1 MEKKAIGFLDSG
13 VGGLTVVKEAMKQ
26 LPNES
31 IYYIGDNARCPYGPR
46 PKEEIVEFTW
56 DLTQFLLTKNIKM
69 LVIACNTA
77 TAVALDEIRKRV
89 DIPVVGVILPGSR
102 AAIKYSRN
110 KRIGV
115 IGTVGTIG
123 SNVYE
128 DTLHEKH
135 PDVYTASI
143 SCPKFVPLVESNQIN
158 TSIAKKVVF
167 ESLEPLTKMGLD
179 TLILGCTHYPLL
191 SPLIKKVMGD
201 KVTLID
207 SGAETVSEV
216 STILDYYGITASS
229 QEKADKV
236 YRFYTTGSTKMFE
249 EIAANWLEVNDIQVE
264 KAILPKNN

>member
-1 MEKKAIGFLDSG
+1 
-13 VGGLTVVKEAMKQ
+13 
-26 LPNES
+26 
-31 IYYIGDNARCPYGPR
+31 
-46 PKEEIVEFTW
+46 
-56 DLTQFLLTKNIKM
+56 
-69 LVIACNTA
+69 
-77 TAVALDEIRKRV
+77 V

-167 ESLEPLTKMGLD
+167 ESLEPLAKMGLD
-179 TLILGCTHYPLL
+179 TLILVCTNYPLL
-191 SPLIKKVMGD
+191 KHHIQNVMGPQ
-201 KVTLID
+201 VTLVD
-207 SGAETVSEV
+207 FGAEAVSEV
-216 STILDYYGITASS
+216 STLLDY
-229 QEKADKV
+229 
-236 YRFYTTGSTKMFE
+236 
-249 EIAANWLEVNDIQVE
+249 
-264 KAILPKNN
+264 